1 MRTIKIVDGK
11 AYICQEIVANCA
23 QAVEYKPISYDAVKM
38 QNFVLERMKHCM
50 DNLTWAIDHNL
61 IVDIMDV
68 DGLGQHI
75 QFLGGQGF
83 VTGLYEAMESLVAK
97 LQPFVD
103 NDEAVPATWLDEN
116 LSINE
121 ASQLFKACI
130 THMPDWGIS
139 EERLFAVVDA
149 ARIRQE

>member
-11 AYICQEIVANCA
+11 AYICQEVVANCA

-38 QNFVLERMKHCM
+38 QNFVLKRMEHCM
-50 DNLTWAIDHNL
+50 DDLAWAVDHNL
-61 IVDIMDV
+61 IVGKTDV

-75 QFLGGQGF
+75 QFLDGQGF
-83 VTGLYEAMESLVAK
+83 VTGSYEAMEALVVK

-103 NDEAVPATWLDEN
+103 NGEAVPATWLDEN
-116 LSINE
+116 LTVHE

-130 THMPDWGIS
+130 THMPYWGTS
-139 EERLFAVVDA
+139 EERLAAVVDA
-149 ARIRQE
+149 ARMRQE